1 MKNFKFIHK
10 ENRLANVIRFSIE
23 TIQAMEFCKTS
34 GFCGRN
40 FPQKIIVFQWKQFKI
55 RFSLNFCF
63 ASSDSLKAVTGC
75 FEKFEVSAKRF
86 GLRKN
91 DVN

>member
-1 MKNFKFIHK
+1 MLFVFLLKPFKQWSFAKLQVFVAEIFHK
-10 ENRLANVIRFSIE
+10 
-23 TIQAMEFCKTS
+23 
-34 GFCGRN
+34 
-40 FPQKIIVFQWKQFKI
+40 KIIVFQWKQFKI

-63 ASSDSLKAVTGC
+63 ASSDSLKAVAGC